1 MGAIKKQIR
10 HAFRTAV
17 FERDSYACKVCGNDR
32 FSFDT
37 FDAHHISN
45 RNEII
50 NGGYVIENGIT
61 ICSDCHLKAEMT
73 MNSGAY
79 YPGYSP
85 DDLYKLIG
93 SSKETAIAASKLL
106 KCD

>member
-1 MGAIKKQIR
+1 MSTTKKQVR
-10 HAFRTAV
+10 HNFRAAV
-17 FERDSYACKVCGNDR
+17 FERDKYTCRVCGNDE

-45 RNEII
+45 RNEMP

-61 ICSDCHLKAEMT
+61 VCSDCHLKAEMT

-79 YPGYSP
+79 YPSYSP
-85 DDLYKLIG
+85 DDLYRLIG
-93 SSKETAIAASKLL
+93 SSKEIAIAASRLL
-106 KCD
+106 KCN